1 MSVWKIIYTF
11 ACYFGWSMQGLRL
24 ALCGDC
30 CVGYA
35 RISHLKYMSEEI
47 RHEGVVLSVSGQT
60 AHVRIVQASA
70 CSSCAARSM
79 CMSSESQE
87 KEMDALMLEPMQSGD
102 RVEVMVAEKL
112 GWKAVLLAYIM
123 PFVVMLAVIAG
134 LEWVLDSEAVIGSI
148 ALGAVAVYYIVLSF
162 FRKRLQK
169 QFSFTVRKL

>member
-1 MSVWKIIYTF
+1 
-11 ACYFGWSMQGLRL
+11 MQGLRL
-24 ALCGDC
+24 ALCGDG

>member
-1 MSVWKIIYTF
+1 
-11 ACYFGWSMQGLRL
+11 
-24 ALCGDC
+24 
-30 CVGYA
+30 
-35 RISHLKYMSEEI
+35 
-47 RHEGVVLSVSGQT
+47 
-60 AHVRIVQASA
+60 
-70 CSSCAARSM
+70 M

>member
-1 MSVWKIIYTF
+1 
-11 ACYFGWSMQGLRL
+11 MQGLRL

-70 CSSCAARSM
+70 CNSCAARSM

-123 PFVVMLAVIAG
+123 PFVVMLAVIALLLG
-134 LEWVLDSEAVIGSI
+134 AEGIRKRAPRLYVAVNSKWVVAAVLVAVVAWWIARN
-148 ALGAVAVYYIVLSF
+148 ALGW
-162 FRKRLQK
+162 
-169 QFSFTVRKL
+169 